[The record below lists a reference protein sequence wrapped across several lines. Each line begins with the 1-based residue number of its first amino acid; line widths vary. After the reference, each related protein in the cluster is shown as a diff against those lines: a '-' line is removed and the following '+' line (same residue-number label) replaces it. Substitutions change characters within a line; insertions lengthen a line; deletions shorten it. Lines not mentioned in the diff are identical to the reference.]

1 MFLSLILLIIGLGI
15 LIKGADWLVNGAS
28 SISARFKISPLV
40 IGLTVVAF
48 GSSSPE
54 LVVSILSAV
63 RDSTDLALGN
73 VIGSN
78 IFNILLV
85 LGVSSIIIPLR
96 VHVNTIWKEIPMS
109 FLAASMLVILGFQNI
124 LDQGGF
130 SSLPIGAGEVTGQI
144 SFSNGLVLLAFFAI
158 FMYYA
163 FGIARD
169 DTDNEL
175 PIKRISLPTS
185 YIWILLGIV
194 SLALGSVL
202 TVENAVSLGRN
213 LGVSENFIGLT
224 LVAFG
229 TSLPELVTSVNAAIK
244 KNADIAV
251 GNVVGSN
258 IFNIF
263 LVLGTTSLVRPIPVS
278 GHNLQDILVLFAATA
293 LLFLFIF
300 IFKKHTIVRLE
311 GGIMLTFFIFYLV
324 FLTYR
329 G

>member
-1 MFLSLILLIIGLGI
+1 MFFSLVLLVTGLGI
-15 LIKGADWLVNGAS
+15 LIKGADLLVDGAS

-63 RDSTDLALGN
+63 RGSTDLALGN

-85 LGVSSIIIPLR
+85 LGVASIIFPLR
-96 VHVNTIWKEIPMS
+96 VHINTIWKEIPMS
-109 FLAASMLVILGFQNI
+109 FLAAAMLVILGFQNI

-130 SSLPIGAGEVTGQI
+130 SSLPIGAGELTGQI
-144 SFSNGLVLLAFFAI
+144 SFSNGLVLLAFFII

-163 FGIARD
+163 FGIARN
-169 DTDNEL
+169 DTDNKL
-175 PIKRISLPTS
+175 SIKKISLPIS
-185 YIWILLGIV
+185 YVWIFLGIV
-194 SLALGSVL
+194 GLALGSVL
-202 TVENAVSLGRN
+202 TVENAVSLGRS

-224 LVAFG
+224 MVAFG

-263 LVLGTTSLVRPIPVS
+263 LILGSASLFRPIPVS
-278 GHNLQDILVLFAATA
+278 GQNLQDILVLFAATA

-300 IFKKHTIVRLE
+300 VFKKHTIIRLE
-311 GGIMLTFFIFYLV
+311 GAIMLTFFFSYIV
-324 FLTYR
+324 FLIIR

>member
-1 MFLSLILLIIGLGI
+1 MFFSIVLLVTGLGI
-15 LIKGADWLVNGAS
+15 LIKGADLLVDGAS

-63 RDSTDLALGN
+63 RGSTDLALGN

-85 LGVSSIIIPLR
+85 LGVASIIFPLR
-96 VHVNTIWKEIPMS
+96 VHINTIWKEIPMS
-109 FLAASMLVILGFQNI
+109 FLAAAMLVILGFQNI

-130 SSLPIGAGEVTGQI
+130 SSLPIGTGEVTGQI
-144 SFSNGLVLLAFFAI
+144 SFSNGLVLLAFFII

-163 FGIARD
+163 FGIARN
-169 DTDNEL
+169 DTDNKL
-175 PIKRISLPTS
+175 PIKKVSLPIS
-185 YIWILLGIV
+185 YVWILLGIV
-194 SLALGSVL
+194 GLALGSVL

-213 LGVSENFIGLT
+213 LGVSEHFIGLT
-224 LVAFG
+224 IVAFG

-263 LVLGTTSLVRPIPVS
+263 LVLGSASLFRPIIVN
-278 GHNLQDILVLFAATA
+278 GQNLQDILVLFAATA

-300 IFKKHTIVRLE
+300 VFKRHTIIRLE
-311 GGIMLTFFIFYLV
+311 GGIMLTFFFAYIV
-324 FLTYR
+324 FLIIR